1 MKLGFPVLCIDRFSQ
16 IKPAIDAIKSWN
28 PGEPF
33 PEGIGAKIP
42 ELEMAQLP
50 AEHKDMDDFGDTLE
64 IEDPAVLA
72 GFYNLD
78 AAVDATMDA
87 AVDDEDDAGTEPG
100 AQGGKHHGE

>member
-1 MKLGFPVLCIDRFSQ
+1 M
-16 IKPAIDAIKSWN
+16 SWT

-78 AAVDATMDA
+78 EAMDA
-87 AVDDEDDAGTEPG
+87 AMDDEDEAEEDDAGTEPG

>member
-1 MKLGFPVLCIDRFSQ
+1 M
-16 IKPAIDAIKSWN
+16 SWT

-50 AEHKDMDDFGDTLE
+50 AEHKDMADFGDTLE

-78 AAVDATMDA
+78 AAVDVSVDA
-87 AVDDEDDAGTEPG
+87 AMDEEDEAEEDDAGIEPG
-100 AQGGKHHGE
+100 AKGGKHHGE